1 MHKTVIKAF
10 VCSFSVS
17 LLAILTANRVFC
29 HAPQNDQEPLEISK
43 KNIVLFLKTNE
54 TAKFPTKKIAL
65 NTLPEI
71 PKHNK
76 DTDNPEPE
84 VILAGVDEDLIFPL
98 EVDDYANEPAPIQDL
113 VLTDVL
119 YAPDK
124 PLPLPEIE
132 AEAVYEPKD
141 EVKIAEKSGDKGI
154 REQKIVYSAAADKKI
169 TPPLIAEAA
178 AESSQEEQALVL
190 ARQEQAGIIPLQKS
204 ANQAPKNV
212 TIGNPENLNHI
223 AMDKPDVPIQSLEKE
238 IAQTID
244 NEDADQQW
252 QKMSDSPW
260 VIAQSKGGKNKMLN
274 KDLTGKSTK
283 EIDATFNPQP
293 TRAGVEVASE
303 TVKNLIIPIPGDI
316 MNDDDLTPK
325 LAYPPSSDDAIKE
338 KIIDAEIKRQEK
350 LSAQEEVDKE
360 LLTPI
365 EEEIVLDVDIEKN
378 PLKEDETTKKASEQ
392 QKKAESKGGTIVKAL
407 TSIFSKPKDDQSSTK
422 ASDAIDKAKERA
434 IAKAKAKRA
443 ALKDYEMAKPV
454 SIMPTEIRLSFQ
466 PNRAEISGQ
475 TLRWVQAFASKA
487 AETPETAL
495 EIRIDGTSST
505 ALQQRRLNLLHNIL
519 TNKGVEYSKIN
530 IVFTAREPNSF
541 VLRTINTK
549 GETDKIN
556 ETYQTQYIQW

>member
-17 LLAILTANRVFC
+17 LLAILTANRAFY
-29 HAPQNDQEPLEISK
+29 HTPQNDQEPLEISK
-43 KNIVLFLKTNE
+43 KNIVLFLKNSGA
-54 TAKFPTKKIAL
+54 AKFPIKKIAL

-71 PKHNK
+71 PKQNK
-76 DTDNPEPE
+76 DVVNPEPE
-84 VILAGVDEDLIFPL
+84 VILAGVDDNLIFPL
-98 EVDDYANEPAPIQDL
+98 EVDDYANETAPIQDL

-141 EVKIAEKSGDKGI
+141 EIKIAESSGDKDIG
-154 REQKIVYSAAADKKI
+154 EQKIVYSAAADKKI
-169 TPPLIAEAA
+169 TPPLIAEVA
-178 AESSQEEQALVL
+178 AESSQEEQALIL
-190 ARQEQAGIIPLQKS
+190 SRQEQAGIIPLQKS

-244 NEDADQQW
+244 SEDAEQQW
-252 QKMSDSPW
+252 QKMSDNPW
-260 VIAQSKGGKNKMLN
+260 VIAQSKGAKNKMLN

-283 EIDATFNPQP
+283 ETDATFNPQP
-293 TRAGVEVASE
+293 ARAGIEVASE

-316 MNDDDLTPK
+316 MDDDDLTPK
-325 LAYPPSSDDAIKE
+325 LAYPPSSEDAIKE

-350 LSAQEEVDKE
+350 LSAQEETNKE

-365 EEEIVLDVDIEKN
+365 EEEIVLDVEKN
-378 PLKEDETTKKASEQ
+378 PLEEDIATQKDSEQ

-407 TSIFSKPKDDQSSTK
+407 TSIFSKPQDDKGSTDT
-422 ASDAIDKAKERA
+422 SDAINKAKERA

-443 ALKDYEMAKPV
+443 ALKDYEMSKPV

-505 ALQQRRLNLLHNIL
+505 ALQQKRLNLLHNIL

-549 GETDKIN
+549 RETDKIN